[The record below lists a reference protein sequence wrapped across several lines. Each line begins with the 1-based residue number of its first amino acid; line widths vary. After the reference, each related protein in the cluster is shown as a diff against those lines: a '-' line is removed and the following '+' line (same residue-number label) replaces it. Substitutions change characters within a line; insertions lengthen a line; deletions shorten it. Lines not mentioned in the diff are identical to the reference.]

1 MTASRRYYLNA
12 CFDLELGGFPTASVR
27 RSCAEMTSLFV
38 PLAGLEDCVE
48 VDVALPE
55 DYLHYLREFGLATGR
70 VAAPGGGAGDPVV
83 WGWNR
88 QAVERLAPVSGEF
101 RPQLETV
108 RKVNGRDF
116 ADAVASRFSLGVPG
130 SRFCRSLDDVEAA
143 VQENGALF
151 PLVIKPAFGG
161 SGYGFRILQKKE
173 EWETEQTRIERLIGG
188 DGVVVEPWLTR
199 RVDLSAST
207 VIDRSGKHS
216 AILFQRQWVNRFGA
230 YFGSYCADDDAVIDP
245 WREQLSSAA
254 HQIAGVVAEVGYF
267 GPIGI
272 DAFVYEGM
280 EGITRLAPA
289 VEINARY
296 TMGMLAR
303 ELRRLLSMTSPVL
316 LRSITGKRCV
326 LPETIDEWE
335 HRCGDL
341 AFSAQR
347 RSGVLLLTPLRNG
360 FEGTWRQPQRNVFL
374 IAGPSEAEILLGD
387 AQLQELIRP
396 V

>member
-1 MTASRRYYLNA
+1 MTAPRRYYLNA

-27 RSCAEMTSLFV
+27 RSCAEMTSLFI
-38 PLAGLEDCVE
+38 PITGPEDCVE

-55 DYLHYLREFGLATGR
+55 DYLQYLRGFGLAAGR
-70 VAAPGGGAGDPVV
+70 VAQPGGGFGDPVV

-88 QAVERLAPVSGEF
+88 SAVERLAPVSADSY
-101 RPQLETV
+101 PPLKIV
-108 RKVNGRDF
+108 RKVNSRDF
-116 ADAVASRFSLGVPG
+116 ADAVAHRFGLGVPG
-130 SRFCRSLDDVEAA
+130 TRFCRSLKDVEAA
-143 VQENGALF
+143 IQENETLF
-151 PLVIKPAFGG
+151 SVVIKPAFGG
-161 SGYGFRILQKKE
+161 SGYGFRILQSRGQWDAEK
-173 EWETEQTRIERLIGG
+173 TRIGRLIGR
-188 DGVVVEPWLTR
+188 DGVVVEPWLSR

-207 VIDRSGKHS
+207 VIDRSGNHS

-254 HQIAGVVAEVGYF
+254 YQIAGVVAEVGYF